1 MPTYFDHEK
10 LNVYQVAIEFNCWVG
25 DLLATVEAKAAAK
38 DQLDRAATSI
48 PLNVAEGNGKF
59 SRRDRARFFDIA
71 RGSALEAAASLDVLV
86 SRKVI
91 TQAQIVPAKEQLV
104 RIVNMLMGLLKGL
117 GYSFESGTAVVREG
131 ADFSFGFR
139 ARAGARERV
148 RHGRRNTSRPPA
160 VQRPNRRR
168 LASVSQGHAGDRG
181 VRAGWCFRAA
191 VLLSQEA

>member
-1 MPTYFDHEK
+1 MTTYFDHEK
-10 LNVYQVAIEFNCWVG
+10 LNVYQVALEFNGWVG

-48 PLNVAEGNGKF
+48 PLNLAEGNGKF

-91 TQAQIVPAKEQLV
+91 THAQVVAAKEQLV

-117 GYSFESGTAVVREG
+117 GYSFESGTAIVREG
-131 ADFSFGFR
+131 ADFAFSF
-139 ARAGARERV
+139 E
-148 RHGRRNTSRPPA
+148 
-160 VQRPNRRR
+160 
-168 LASVSQGHAGDRG
+168 
-181 VRAGWCFRAA
+181 
-191 VLLSQEA
+191 QEKE